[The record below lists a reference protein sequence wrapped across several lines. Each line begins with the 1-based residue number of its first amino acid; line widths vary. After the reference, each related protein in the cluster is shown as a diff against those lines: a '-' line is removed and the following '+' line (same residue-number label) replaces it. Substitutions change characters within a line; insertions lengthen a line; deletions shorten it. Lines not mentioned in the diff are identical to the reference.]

1 MRQIESNETPTWL
14 DLFKRDSEI
23 RKLKQEIEEL
33 HADYREHM
41 RVPDSAMN
49 DIEAIKKRHLDPERM
64 SGRTYYEGHIELDLA
79 ACVEEIETLRKE
91 VERLDKERRHL
102 NALLGVP

>member
-1 MRQIESNETPTWL
+1 MRHLEEIDTPTWL

-23 RKLKQEIEEL
+23 RKLRQEIDEI
-33 HADYREHM
+33 HAHYGEGM
-41 RVPDSAMN
+41 RAPDSAMN
-49 DIEAIKKRHLDPERM
+49 DLDAIKKRHLDPERM
-64 SGRTYYEGHIELDLA
+64 QGRTYYEGHIELDLA

>member
-1 MRQIESNETPTWL
+1 MRHIESIETPTWL

-33 HADYREHM
+33 HAHYREGM
-41 RVPDSAMN
+41 RAPDSAMN
-49 DIEAIKKRHLDPERM
+49 DLDAIKKRHLDPERM
-64 SGRTYYEGHIELDLA
+64 QGRTYYEGHIELDLA
-79 ACVEEIETLRKE
+79 ACVEEIERLRKE
-91 VERLDKERRHL
+91 VECLDKERRHL

>member
-1 MRQIESNETPTWL
+1 MRHIEGIETPTWL

-33 HADYREHM
+33 HAHYREGM
-41 RVPDSAMN
+41 RAPDSAMN
-49 DIEAIKKRHLDPERM
+49 DLDAIKKRHLDPERM
-64 SGRTYYEGHIELDLA
+64 QGRTYYEGHIELDLA
-79 ACVEEIETLRKE
+79 ACVEEIERLRKE
-91 VERLDKERRHL
+91 VERLDKDRRHL

>member
-1 MRQIESNETPTWL
+1 MRHLEEIDTPTWL

-23 RKLKQEIEEL
+23 RKLRQEIDEI
-33 HADYREHM
+33 HAHYGEGM
-41 RVPDSAMN
+41 RAPDSAMN
-49 DIEAIKKRHLDPERM
+49 DLDAIKKRHLDPERM
-64 SGRTYYEGHIELDLA
+64 QGRTYYAGHIELDLA
-79 ACVEEIETLRKE
+79 ACVEEIERLRKE

>member
-1 MRQIESNETPTWL
+1 MRHIESIETPTWL

-23 RKLKQEIEEL
+23 RKLRQEIEEL
-33 HADYREHM
+33 HAHYREGM
-41 RVPDSAMN
+41 RAPDSAMN
-49 DIEAIKKRHLDPERM
+49 DLDAIKKRHLDPERM
-64 SGRTYYEGHIELDLA
+64 QGRTYYEGHIELDLA
-79 ACVEEIETLRKE
+79 ACVEEIERLRKE

>member
-1 MRQIESNETPTWL
+1 MRHIESIETPTWL

-33 HADYREHM
+33 HAHYREGM
-41 RVPDSAMN
+41 RAPDSAMN
-49 DIEAIKKRHLDPERM
+49 DLDAIKKRHLDPERM
-64 SGRTYYEGHIELDLA
+64 QGRTYYEGHIELDLA
-79 ACVEEIETLRKE
+79 ACVEEIERLRKE
-91 VERLDKERRHL
+91 VERLDKDRRHL